1 MNSKN
6 IFIHIPKT
14 GGTTINCA
22 MNNSQWQTKPDFNYR
37 HIIYETKKSNSKD
50 IFLPEYYSKYLEFK
64 IFMLLR
70 NPIDRL
76 ISEYYFIKDRQEFMS
91 LIRPIPRNL
100 KEYITNK
107 QTNNYMIGFL
117 VGKRMYDKSY
127 VNNDDYELVI
137 KAIEKLNI
145 HVGLFEE
152 FEKSLNYF
160 STQTKIKWP
169 KNIPIKRITLS
180 RPKFDDVSDEIKDL
194 IVKHNSLDF
203 KLYNYCK
210 TRFDNKTLPLDKNSN
225 FNFVGN
231 KYDYV
236 LKYTERF
243 ILLEIAIKNKLFI
256 EKHHTFFNSLNLH
269 LHNELRLRKGEDYV
283 FIWNKYLVVSIDEA
297 FKDTPLANFLNQI
310 ELNNTD
316 PLGDTEEIC
325 RVFDEINL
333 TTNAI
338 KYTYNSKLIFD
349 PKIVDVKS
357 EFRKSKN
364 KKSSNSFSIFK
375 LFQKKS

>member
-37 HIIYETKKSNSKD
+37 HIIYETKRSNSGD
-50 IFLPEYYSKYLEFK
+50 IFLPENFSKYLEFK

-91 LIRPIPRNL
+91 LLRPIPRNL
-100 KEYITNK
+100 EEYIINK

-127 VNNDDYELVI
+127 VNNSDYELVI
-137 KAIEKLNI
+137 NAIEKLNI
-145 HVGLFEE
+145 YVGLFEE
-152 FEKSLNYF
+152 FEKSLHYF
-160 STQTKIKWP
+160 RTQTKIKWP
-169 KNIPIKRITLS
+169 KNIPVKRITLS
-180 RPKFDDVSDEIKDL
+180 RPKFDDVSDKIRDL
-194 IVKHNSLDF
+194 IIKHNSLDF

-210 TRFDNKTLPLDKNSN
+210 TRFDNQTLSLNKNGN
-225 FNFVGN
+225 FNFIGN

-243 ILLEIAIKNKLFI
+243 VLLEIGINNKLFI
-256 EKHHTFFNSLNLH
+256 QKHRGFFNSLNLY
-269 LHNELRLRKGEDYV
+269 LHNVLELRKGEDYV
-283 FIWNKYLVVSIDEA
+283 FIWNKYLVASIDEA
-297 FKDTPLANFLNQI
+297 FNNTPLANLLNQI
-310 ELNNTD
+310 ELDNSD
-316 PLGDTEEIC
+316 PLENTEEIC
-325 RVFDEINL
+325 RVFNEINI
-333 TTNAI
+333 TASAI
-338 KYTYNSKLIFD
+338 KYTYNSKMIFD
-349 PKIVDVKS
+349 PKIIDVKT
-357 EFRKSKN
+357 EFRKQKT
-364 KKSSNSFSIFK
+364 KKSNNSFSIFN
-375 LFQKKS
+375 LFKKSS

>member
-1 MNSKN
+1 
-6 IFIHIPKT
+6 
-14 GGTTINCA
+14 
-22 MNNSQWQTKPDFNYR
+22 
-37 HIIYETKKSNSKD
+37 
-50 IFLPEYYSKYLEFK
+50 
-64 IFMLLR
+64 
-70 NPIDRL
+70 
-76 ISEYYFIKDRQEFMS
+76 
-91 LIRPIPRNL
+91 
-100 KEYITNK
+100 
-107 QTNNYMIGFL
+107 
-117 VGKRMYDKSY
+117 
-127 VNNDDYELVI
+127 
-137 KAIEKLNI
+137 
-145 HVGLFEE
+145 
-152 FEKSLNYF
+152 
-160 STQTKIKWP
+160 
-169 KNIPIKRITLS
+169 
-180 RPKFDDVSDEIKDL
+180 
-194 IVKHNSLDF
+194 
-203 KLYNYCK
+203 
-210 TRFDNKTLPLDKNSN
+210 
-225 FNFVGN
+225 
-231 KYDYV
+231 V

-297 FKDTPLANFLNQI
+297 FKDTPLANLLNQI

>member
-1 MNSKN
+1 MKSKN

-50 IFLPEYYSKYLEFK
+50 IFLPENHSKYLEFK

-76 ISEYYFIKDRQEFMS
+76 ISEYYFIKDRPEFMS
-91 LIRPIPRNL
+91 LIRPVPRSL
-100 KEYITNK
+100 KEYIKNK

-117 VGKRMYDKSY
+117 VGKRMYDKRY
-127 VNNDDYELVI
+127 VNNEDYELVI
-137 KAIEKLNI
+137 NAIEKLNI

-152 FEKSLNYF
+152 FEKSLLYF
-160 STQTKIKWP
+160 GTQTKIKWP

-180 RPKFDDVSDEIKDL
+180 RPKFDDVSDEIKEL
-194 IVKHNSLDF
+194 IIKHNSLDF

-210 TRFDNKTLPLDKNSN
+210 TRFDNQALALNKTSN

-243 ILLEIAIKNKLFI
+243 VLLEIALKNKLFI
-256 EKHHTFFNSLNLH
+256 QKHHAFFNSLNLH
-269 LHNELRLRKGEDYV
+269 LHNELRFRKGEEYV
-283 FIWNKYLVVSIDEA
+283 FIWNKYLVASIDDA
-297 FKDTPLANFLNQI
+297 FNDTPLSNLLNQI
-310 ELNNTD
+310 ELTNTD
-316 PLGDTEEIC
+316 PLKDTEEIC
-325 RVFDEINL
+325 KVFNEININ
-333 TTNAI
+333 TNAI

-349 PKIVDVKS
+349 PKIVDIKS
-357 EFRKSKN
+357 EFKKQKN
-364 KKSSNSFSIFK
+364 KKSNNSFSIFK
-375 LFQKKS
+375 LFQKK